1 MFTEQLIGGA
11 IIGLAVSIMLIF
23 NGRVTGISGIVS
35 QILKFNMS
43 DIWWRVLFV
52 LGLVVGGFVVNAID
66 PNAIG
71 PAVTDTKGLIIA
83 GLLVGYGTVM
93 GSGCTSGHA
102 VCGISRFSKR
112 SIVSTVV
119 FMAFGF
125 LTASIIQLVKGV

>member
-1 MFTEQLIGGA
+1 MFTEQLVGGA
-11 IIGLAVSIMLIF
+11 IIGLAVSLMLIF

-43 DIWWRVLFV
+43 DFWWRVLFV
-52 LGLVVGGFVVNAID
+52 LGLISGGFVVQMVN
-66 PNAIG
+66 PNTIG
-71 PAVTDTKGLIIA
+71 PAVTDTKGLVFA

-125 LTASIIQLVKGV
+125 LTASMIQLVKGV

>member
-1 MFTEQLIGGA
+1 MFTEQLFGGA

-35 QILKFNMS
+35 QILKLNMS
-43 DIWWRVLFV
+43 DFWWRVLFV
-52 LGLVVGGFVVNAID
+52 FGLVVGGFVVQAIN
-66 PNAIG
+66 PTAIG

-83 GLLVGYGTVM
+83 GLIVGYGTVM

-125 LTASIIQLVKGV
+125 LTASIIQLIKGV

>member
-1 MFTEQLIGGA
+1 MFTEQLFGGA

-35 QILKFNMS
+35 QILKLNMS
-43 DIWWRVLFV
+43 DFWWRVLFV
-52 LGLVVGGFVVNAID
+52 LGLVVGGFVVNTIN

>member
-11 IIGLAVSIMLIF
+11 IIGIAVSIMLIF

-35 QILKFNMS
+35 QILKFNLT
-43 DIWWRVLFV
+43 DFWWRVLFV
-52 LGLVVGGFVVNAID
+52 LGLISGGFVVQIVN
-66 PNAIG
+66 PTAIG
-71 PAVTDTKGLIIA
+71 PAVTDTKGLIAA

-112 SIVSTVV
+112 SIVSTIV

-125 LTASIIQLVKGV
+125 LTASMIQLIKGG

>member
-11 IIGLAVSIMLIF
+11 IIGIAVSIMLIF

-35 QILKFNMS
+35 QILKFNLT
-43 DIWWRVLFV
+43 DFWWRVLFV
-52 LGLVVGGFVVNAID
+52 LGLISGGFVVQMVN
-66 PNAIG
+66 PTAIG
-71 PAVTDTKGLIIA
+71 PAVTDTKGLIVA

-93 GSGCTSGHA
+93 VSGCTSGHA

-112 SIVSTVV
+112 SIVSTIV

-125 LTASIIQLVKGV
+125 LTASMIQLIKGV